1 MLLVRGINV
10 FPSAVRDVVA
20 GFVPETTGH
29 IQIVLSKPGP
39 LVQPPL
45 RVDIEVAGEDREG
58 VCRRVADALKQRL
71 SFTADVRPLDEGTLP
86 RTSLKTQYV
95 RVCQ

>member
-1 MLLVRGINV
+1 
-10 FPSAVRDVVA
+10 VRDVVA

-29 IQIVLSKPGP
+29 IQIVLPAPGP

-45 RVDIEVAGEDREG
+45 RVDVEIAGSVAAERRDD
-58 VCRRVADALKQRL
+58 VCRRVAAALRQRL
-71 SFTADVRPLDEGTLP
+71 SFTADVRPLDEGNLP
-86 RTSLKTQYV
+86 RTALKTQYV